1 MVNAFTNL
9 QTSAA
14 LAAIAKW
21 CWSQLT
27 AIDSAATTNTTAT
40 TRYGMI
46 KLVINNPKPVPTD
59 RNRLLAAII
68 RRAVMTDENAHAS
81 FYGDIEIKKKKVKP

>member
-1 MVNAFTNL
+1 
-9 QTSAA
+9 
-14 LAAIAKW
+14 
-21 CWSQLT
+21 
-27 AIDSAATTNTTAT
+27 
-40 TRYGMI
+40 MI